1 MQKNNNSVLVIY
13 TGGTLGMVY
22 DKRKAGLVPFKFS
35 QILAKVPELQHLACD
50 LTFFSMP
57 ELIDSSNMKP
67 SIWLKIAEKII
78 QNYAI
83 YDGFVVL
90 HGTDTMAYTASALS
104 FLLQGLTKPV
114 VFTGAQLPVGAIRN
128 DARRNLVTSIEIA
141 SAKHNGLPIVPEVCI
156 FFNDVLLRGNRA
168 RKVESSQFDAFQSF
182 NYPPLAKVGIYVNY
196 DKQVIWQAPPVF
208 RPSLPLK
215 LNENVGILKLF
226 PGINSKIMK
235 SFLETENLQG
245 VILETYG
252 SGNAPTDKWFIDL
265 LKIALEKNIVVYN
278 VSQCLGGK
286 VQQGRYAT
294 SLELKKLGLVEAGD
308 MTTEAAITKMMY
320 LLGQDLPF
328 FELKKQLSI
337 SLCGEMTEEE

>member
-1 MQKNNNSVLVIY
+1 MSKNKNAVLVIY

-35 QILAKVPELQHLACD
+35 QILAKVPELQHLSCA
-50 LTFFSMP
+50 LTITSLSD
-57 ELIDSSNMKP
+57 LIDSSNMKP
-67 SIWLKIAEKII
+67 SIWIQIAQKII
-78 QNYAI
+78 DNYAH

-90 HGTDTMAYTASALS
+90 HGTDTMAYTASAIS

-114 VFTGAQLPVGAIRN
+114 IFTGAQLPVGAIRN

-141 SAKHNGLPIVPEVCI
+141 SAKENNLPIVPEVCI

-182 NYPPLAKVGIYVNY
+182 NYPPLAKVGINVNY
-196 DKQVIWQAPPVF
+196 DTQNILAAPPIF
-208 RPSLPLK
+208 RPTLPLQ
-215 LNENVGILKLF
+215 LNENVGVLKLY
-226 PGINSKIMK
+226 PGISQKIIE
-235 SFLETENLQG
+235 SILDTDNLQG
-245 VILETYG
+245 IIIETYG
-252 SGNAPTDKWFIDL
+252 SGNAPTDKWFLEI
-265 LKIALEKNIVVYN
+265 LEKALKKNIIIYN

-294 SLELKKLGLVEAGD
+294 GIKLKEMGLIGASD

-320 LLGQDLPF
+320 LLAQNLPEI
-328 FELKKQLSI
+328 ELKKQLSL
-337 SLCGEMTEEE
+337 SLCGEMTE